1 MALCG
6 DGDGVYLSADATGTW
21 QLCLLSYPHAPVME
35 LKGRMLDEEA
45 GRDPEKEEMDE
56 PNLEGLKKKYSWW
69 LTGHQD
75 KKSATSPEKAD
86 LDDTVT
92 LFEGKNTHV

>member
-1 MALCG
+1 
-6 DGDGVYLSADATGTW
+6 
-21 QLCLLSYPHAPVME
+21 ME

-75 KKSATSPEKAD
+75 KKSATSPEKA
-86 LDDTVT
+86 
-92 LFEGKNTHV
+92 G